1 GRVGGGPWRPA
12 ISRKRTAPPVLTMSA
27 DPFQVLPGGVITY
40 SVAIT
45 NMADAALLNVMLS
58 DPLPAGMVYVA
69 QSALGFSYSP
79 RDKRLTWAI
88 ERIEPGQAARGGVR

>member
-1 GRVGGGPWRPA
+1 M
-12 ISRKRTAPPVLTMSA
+12 LTISA